1 MSYWNNHEFKI
12 GNMQFE
18 TFEYIYLDLIFQTSK
33 QLIETRHIQKK
44 KNPVTLASFS
54 V

>member
-1 MSYWNNHEFKI
+1 
-12 GNMQFE
+12 MQFE

-44 KNPVTLASFS
+44 KKNPVTLASFS